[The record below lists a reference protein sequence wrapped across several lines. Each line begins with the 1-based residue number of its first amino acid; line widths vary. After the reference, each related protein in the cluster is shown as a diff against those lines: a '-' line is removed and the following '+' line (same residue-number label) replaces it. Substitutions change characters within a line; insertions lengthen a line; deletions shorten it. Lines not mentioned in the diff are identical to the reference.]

1 MNHGFFSPNLLRS
14 LYNLKLIY
22 VIIWVKVTVG
32 FIKSNYICLVDSNIV
47 IYYLQLSTLEI
58 GWWIFEW
65 RSYSFRGSTPP
76 NRIRLWPKLCNLWS
90 WSRKKDTSW
99 CIPPKNNI
107 FSQSILS
114 QLRGNCFLQW
124 WFFSTKSRYH
134 QPLRGI
140 FSEKCVAFCCWDATR
155 GSPVGMWGSYDGNI
169 YPLELS
175 GAALNLVGPRFSER
189 IG

>member
-1 MNHGFFSPNLLRS
+1 MVGGWITAFFHQNLLRS

-99 CIPPKNNI
+99 CIPKKQHLFTVYFKPTQGELFPPMVVLQHKI
-107 FSQSILS
+107 KISPAAPGDF
-114 QLRGNCFLQW
+114 LREMRGVLLLGCNP
-124 WFFSTKSRYH
+124 WFT
-134 QPLRGI
+134 G
-140 FSEKCVAFCCWDATR
+140 WD
-155 GSPVGMWGSYDGNI
+155 VGLLW
-169 YPLELS
+169 
-175 GAALNLVGPRFSER
+175 R
-189 IG
+189 